1 MKKLL
6 SLLVFITFLLI
17 AVLVFNQ
24 WKINFM
30 DIHRIVFYKP
40 DDYEITSYRTT
51 THDDIIQLLVDSFN
65 ETKKVEE
72 ISNIEDPS
80 FYITVEYK
88 SGRKKTFY
96 LWISED
102 KEYVFYTKKK
112 NNNQMYKMNEE
123 STNWIKIYLGLKN
136 H

>member
-1 MKKLL
+1 M
-6 SLLVFITFLLI
+6 I

-40 DDYEITSYRTT
+40 DDYEITSYRTA

>member
-6 SLLVFITFLLI
+6 SLFVFITFLLI

-24 WKINFM
+24 LKINFM

-65 ETKKVEE
+65 ESKKVEE

-80 FYITVEYK
+80 FYITVEYE

-123 STNWIKIYLGLKN
+123 SANWIKIYLGLKN

>member
-1 MKKLL
+1 
-6 SLLVFITFLLI
+6 
-17 AVLVFNQ
+17 
-24 WKINFM
+24 M

-40 DDYEITSYRTT
+40 DDYEITSYRTA